1 MRQPVNTAVNLLK
14 WPMAVAMILLVVPA
28 LPTLARVAWHVG
40 RHPKPWL
47 PLWLGLAVFV
57 ALWWLQLRRSGS
69 KSWLYTLE
77 HELTHAL
84 FAVLTLNR
92 VTSLSAQ
99 QGSGHLAY
107 EGPGN
112 WLVSLSPYF
121 FPAFCVL
128 PLLALQVA
136 GPAAQPPLLGLLGL
150 TLGLHIHA
158 TWLETHLQQTDLQNH
173 GQLASACILP
183 GAMLMSLLGVV
194 AAVPG
199 QYSMVATA
207 WLASVRQLRGLISMW
222 S

>member
-1 MRQPVNTAVNLLK
+1 M
-14 WPMAVAMILLVVPA
+14 
-28 LPTLARVAWHVG
+28 
-40 RHPKPWL
+40 
-47 PLWLGLAVFV
+47 
-57 ALWWLQLRRSGS
+57 QLRRSGS

-112 WLVSLSPYF
+112 WLVSLAPYF

-150 TLGLHIHA
+150 TLGLNLSLSLRRGLLRA
-158 TWLETHLQQTDLQNH
+158 LHLL
-173 GQLASACILP
+173 
-183 GAMLMSLLGVV
+183 
-194 AAVPG
+194 
-199 QYSMVATA
+199 
-207 WLASVRQLRGLISMW
+207 LRGRLLRSLTLVETATTAATVFTTAIAASTTVLTAAMIGHILAAAILRARHRRQRDRRGRQRQQ
-222 S
+222 SRRLEKSCAGHRRSPFARAAKAAPLMTV